1 MMSGVALGCRFIRE
15 KKAYLTRL
23 LGGSGP
29 VGVVTFARFY
39 GLHVLLPRLYLYRPI
54 LP

>member
-1 MMSGVALGCRFIRE
+1 VVATQIAAQAPL
-15 KKAYLTRL
+15 AAPYLTRL

-39 GLHVLLPRLYLYRPI
+39 GLHVLLPPLYLYRPI